1 MAEDLTL
8 YMHDGVRGLAE
19 KIRLLL
25 SETGLVRWGGVEG
38 GGGVSF
44 LLLLEKGE
52 GCERV
57 LVLYMIRM
65 GGFRRG
71 VGPNAIFY
79 LSCMRHISTKHFMVV

>member
-25 SETGLVRWGGVEG
+25 SETGLVRWGG

-44 LLLLEKGE
+44 WLLLEKGLRA
-52 GCERV
+52 CPRV
-57 LVLYMIRM
+57 VYDPH
-65 GGFRRG
+65 GGFQEGRR
-71 VGPNAIFY
+71 PERDI
-79 LSCMRHISTKHFMVV
+79 LSLVHEAHLH